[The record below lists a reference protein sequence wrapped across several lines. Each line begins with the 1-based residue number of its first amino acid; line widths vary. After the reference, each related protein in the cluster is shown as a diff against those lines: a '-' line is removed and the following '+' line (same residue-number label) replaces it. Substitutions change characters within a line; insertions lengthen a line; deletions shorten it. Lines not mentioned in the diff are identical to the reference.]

1 VDRPPI
7 PRRPTHRSQA
17 RLAGAVVVLVL
28 TAATPGLAQTAPE
41 PTVTGDVPMADYLAL
56 LHQISPAAHQG
67 AQAYLQA
74 YERRCGRSL
83 ASRELRQAVAEGDGD
98 PVLMGMIRAGQLRDG
113 PGLSRL
119 SEQVQCARKVAR

>member
-1 VDRPPI
+1 V
-7 PRRPTHRSQA
+7 A
-17 RLAGAVVVLVL
+17 AVVASVALP
-28 TAATPGLAQTAPE
+28 ALAQTVPE

-74 YERRCGRSL
+74 IERRCHRSL
-83 ASRELRQAVAEGDGD
+83 TSRELRQAMTEGDGD
-98 PVLMGMIRAGQLRDG
+98 PVLMAMIRASQLLDG

-119 SEQVQCARKVAR
+119 SEQVSCARKVAR